1 MMSFRT
7 SGLAVLCATAVA
19 FPAFAGDASNI
30 RIEDPY
36 ARVSSASAKSGAAF
50 MVIQNTGATDDR
62 LIAAQSDVAK
72 KTELHTHKQDANGVM
87 QMMHVEEGFA
97 VPAGGMHMLARGGD
111 HVMLMGLNQS
121 LAHGDVVSVTLTFEQ
136 AGDVTVDIPVDLE
149 RKPDHGAMD
158 HSGSNTGG

>member
-1 MMSFRT
+1 MSFRT

-19 FPAFAGDASNI
+19 FPTFAGDASNI
-30 RIEDPY
+30 TIEDPY

-121 LAHGDVVSVTLTFEQ
+121 LAHGDVVSVTLIFEQ